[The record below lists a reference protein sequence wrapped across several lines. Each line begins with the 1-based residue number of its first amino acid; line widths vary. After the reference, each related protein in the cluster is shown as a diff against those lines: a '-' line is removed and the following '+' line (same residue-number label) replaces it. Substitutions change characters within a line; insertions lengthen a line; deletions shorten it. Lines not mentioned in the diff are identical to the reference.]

1 MSLQSNNFE
10 KFICVNQNWPN
21 DAKASCKTPNNLV
34 NLIDF
39 QLDLEQEVDEFED
52 SFEQD
57 ALKED

>member
-1 MSLQSNNFE
+1 M
-10 KFICVNQNWPN
+10 NQIWPN
-21 DAKASCKTPNNLV
+21 DAKASCMTPNNLV

-39 QLDLEQEVDEFED
+39 ELDLEQELDGFED